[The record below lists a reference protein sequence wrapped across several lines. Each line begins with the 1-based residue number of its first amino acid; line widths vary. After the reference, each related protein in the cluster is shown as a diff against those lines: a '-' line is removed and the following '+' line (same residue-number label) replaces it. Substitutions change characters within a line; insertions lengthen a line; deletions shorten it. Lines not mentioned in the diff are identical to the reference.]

1 MARLIITHQGTIIK
15 EYKITDEKVTVGRKP
30 SNDIVL
36 DDPTVSGLHAV
47 FLNMQHIYVEDMN
60 STNGIKLNGKSITK
74 RQLNH
79 SDIVN
84 IGQHEFK
91 FIDDDVQD
99 FESTVV
105 ISPRA
110 RSDGDETVATDSANT
125 TEPKSVGIKHVQASV
140 IVSKGAKQGESILL
154 NKPYTKLG
162 SADDVAVIARRGEN
176 YYLMPMTGG
185 KRGVSP
191 KLNGKKIGAESMLL
205 GNGDKI
211 EVAATELQFSI
222 DE

>member
-1 MARLIITHQGTIIK
+1 MARLIITHQGTVIK
-15 EYKITDEKVTVGRKP
+15 EYDLSKEKVTVGRKP

-36 DDPTVSGLHAV
+36 DDPTVSGLHAA
-47 FLNMQHIYVEDMN
+47 FLHMQHTYIEDMK
-60 STNGIKLNGKSITK
+60 STNGVKLNGKPVNK

-79 SDIVN
+79 GDIVL

-91 FIDDDVQD
+91 FIDDAVQD

-105 ISPRA
+105 IAPPAQENKEQRK
-110 RSDGDETVATDSANT
+110 VV
-125 TEPKSVGIKHVQASV
+125 KASV
-140 IVSKGAKQGESILL
+140 VIAKGVKAGESIAL

-162 SADDVAVIARRGEN
+162 SASQVAVIARRGTS

-185 KRGVSP
+185 AQGDSP
-191 KLNGKKIGAESMLL
+191 KLNGQRIGAESMLL
-205 GNGDKI
+205 SDGDTI
-211 EVAATELQFSI
+211 EVAATQLKFTI